1 MKTWRWSLGEWIL
14 LAAAFLTASVSLP
27 ARVHLHHC
35 HYCHHFDFYA
45 DYDYDVCAEYDDFH
59 TSDDSDD
66 DGYRDH
72 EINPPDG
79 DDDTDNFGDDH
90 ADD

>member
-1 MKTWRWSLGEWIL
+1 MDPPRCRFPHGFG
-14 LAAAFLTASVSLP
+14 LAPRSCSSASF
-27 ARVHLHHC
+27 RHC

-45 DYDYDVCAEYDDFH
+45 DYDYDVCAEYDDSQN
-59 TSDDSDD
+59 SDDSND